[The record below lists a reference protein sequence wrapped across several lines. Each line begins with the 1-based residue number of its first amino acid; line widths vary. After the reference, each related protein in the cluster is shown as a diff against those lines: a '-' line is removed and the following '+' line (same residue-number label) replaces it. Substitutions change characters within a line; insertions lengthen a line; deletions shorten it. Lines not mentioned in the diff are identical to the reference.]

1 MNGGM
6 DDRYIQ
12 EVARLI
18 ASEDAR
24 GPKACSRCGCT
35 KVITAA
41 VPVDPETLGVP
52 CLPITYCKLCDADDP
67 TAAEMFAYLD
77 DALRRDLD
85 DGTP

>member
-24 GPKACSRCGCT
+24 RPKNCPRCGGG
-35 KVITAA
+35 KLITAA

-52 CLPITYCKLCDADDP
+52 CLPITYCRVCDSDDP
-67 TAAEMFAYLD
+67 TATEMFAYLD
-77 DALRRDLD
+77 EALRHD
-85 DGTP
+85 DER